1 MTTFLMFGKYSA
13 EAVKGVSGERTKE
26 AIGLIKKF
34 GGQVNSMY
42 AILGEYDLVLVVSFP
57 GVKEAMKASM
67 TLNKI
72 TGISFSTCPAMTV
85 EEFDKMVA
93 EC

>member
-26 AIGLIKKF
+26 ATGLIKKF

-42 AILGEYDLVLVVSFP
+42 ATLGEYDLVLVVSFP

-67 TLNKI
+67 TLNKM

-93 EC
+93 EG